1 MVENIVFSQ
10 FLKKDISHIKYWRT
24 INDAEVD
31 FIIKAGSDFI
41 PVEVKYTTFISPKPG
56 RSFINFIKKYNPPRG
71 LILTKGFWGEIK
83 IDGTEVLFAPVWFI

>member
-31 FIIKAGSDFI
+31 FI
-41 PVEVKYTTFISPKPG
+41 PVEVKYTTFISSKLG
-56 RSFINFIKKYNPPRG
+56 RSFMNFVNYLWSKDPKASCFIASSNDDSS
-71 LILTKGFWGEIK
+71 TGFK
-83 IDGTEVLFAPVWFI
+83 R